1 VEAQMNLANYRKY
14 GRSTSVTD
22 YRAFPGRTH
31 WIVGQ
36 PGWEEVADYVMDWI
50 AKQVGPAT

>member
-14 GRSTSVTD
+14 ARSTSVTD
-22 YRAFPGRTH
+22 YHAFPGRTH
-31 WIVGQ
+31 WIIGQ